1 MILHKFKYTFKILLK
16 DRMLVFWTFVF
27 PLLLGTFFMMAFAD
41 VEKGEVLDI
50 IDIAIVDNKEYQS
63 HDSYVQVFDELENQD
78 NKDRLFDIVYVDQAK
93 AKELLQQKKISGY
106 VMIENGQPSVTVIS
120 NGINETILKQVVD
133 EIESQNALVKT
144 IADPQRL
151 SQYQFDFDKL
161 YQEINSL
168 LNQEVTFHDRTRHH
182 LSYTM
187 IEFYSL
193 IAMSCLYGGLF
204 VKKVLFNELANV
216 SSLGKRNSIA
226 PMSKLKMICGSLM
239 ASYLLQLI
247 GLLLLYLYTIFVLN
261 VDYGSHFGMIIL
273 LSMAGSL
280 AGLALGVGVSCLCQ
294 KSENTKMVIM
304 LAITMA
310 GSFLSGMMGITM
322 KYIVDS
328 QYPIINKINPVSM
341 ITDGLYTLYY
351 YDNFNRFYFDVLSL
365 LVFSAIIIVISV
377 LKMRRVKY
385 DRI

>member
-63 HDSYVQVFDELENQD
+63 HDSYVQVFDELGNQD

-351 YDNFNRFYFDVLSL
+351 YDNFDRFYFDVLSL

>member
-1 MILHKFKYTFKILLK
+1 MILHKFKYTLKILLK

-63 HDSYVQVFDELENQD
+63 NDSYVQVFDELSDQSNT
-78 NKDRLFDIVYVDQAK
+78 DRLFDIVYVDETE

-106 VMIENGQPSVTVIS
+106 VKIENDQPNVTVIS

-133 EIESQNALVKT
+133 EIESQKALLKT
-144 IADPQRL
+144 IANPQRL
-151 SQYQFDFDKL
+151 SQYHFDFDKL
-161 YQEINSL
+161 YQEVTSL
-168 LNQEVTFHDRTRHH
+168 LNQEVTFHDRTRNH

-193 IAMSCLYGGLF
+193 IAMACLYGGLF

-216 SSLGKRNSIA
+216 SSLGKRNSVA

-239 ASYLLQLI
+239 ASYLVQLI
-247 GLLLLYLYTIFVLN
+247 GLFLLYLYTIFVLN

-328 QYPIINKINPVSM
+328 QYPIINKINPVGM

-351 YDNFNRFYFDVLSL
+351 YDNFDRFYFDVLSL
-365 LVFSAIIIVISV
+365 LVFSAIVIVISV
-377 LKMRRVKY
+377 LKMRRAKY